1 MLQPYAVPRYLAC
14 TYWPAAL
21 PHCRT
26 ACFAI
31 DSPNIQFFQRHG
43 VSGVFEEGD
52 DASAGGDMN
61 ALKNFVMARMLW
73 CEKRHSVFEF
83 SLCLSRACL
92 GKMMHC
98 ILYKLL
104 KHMAFFAGIQRWTLI
119 S

>member
-1 MLQPYAVPRYLAC
+1 LYLLTC
-14 TYWPAAL
+14 RTAAL

-31 DSPNIQFFQRHG
+31 VSPNIQFFQRHG

-73 CEKRHSVFEF
+73 CEKRHSVFECF
-83 SLCLSRACL
+83 PYVCPEPVLV
-92 GKMMHC
+92 K
-98 ILYKLL
+98 
-104 KHMAFFAGIQRWTLI
+104 
-119 S
+119 

>member
-1 MLQPYAVPRYLAC
+1 LAC

-83 SLCLSRACL
+83 SLCLSRVCL
-92 GKMMHC
+92 GKMMHY
-98 ILYKLL
+98 IHKLL
-104 KHMAFFAGIQRWTLI
+104 KHMAFFAGIQRWILI